1 MRDGAS
7 GSLWTRYAFLFH
19 SLSLKSLPKQSLREN
34 HIKKGTA
41 MKLTRPVKYLFH
53 KCIHH
58 LGNVQGRRAA
68 GKQAFALLTHYRE
81 TIMM

>member
-7 GSLWTRYAFLFH
+7 GSLWTRYVFLSH

-34 HIKKGTA
+34 YIKKETA
-41 MKLTRPVKYLFH
+41 MKMTRPVIYLFH
-53 KCIHH
+53 KYIHR

-68 GKQAFALLTHYRE
+68 GKQKFALLTHYRE